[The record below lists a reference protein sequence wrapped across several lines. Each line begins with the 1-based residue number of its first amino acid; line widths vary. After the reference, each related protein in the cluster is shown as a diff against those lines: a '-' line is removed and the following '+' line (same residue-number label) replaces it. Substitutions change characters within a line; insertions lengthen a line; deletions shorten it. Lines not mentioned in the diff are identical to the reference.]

1 MPFNMGWG
9 EILVIFLLIMVLF
22 GAKRLPELARS
33 MGRSIKEFKRATQ
46 DLRDE
51 FDIDK
56 IEDAPP
62 TRSSRREE
70 NAQQKS
76 GSAD

>member
-1 MPFNMGWG
+1 M
-9 EILVIFLLIMVLF
+9 LIMVLF

-51 FDIDK
+51 FDLDK
-56 IEDAPP
+56 IEEPSQP
-62 TRSSRREE
+62 RS
-70 NAQQKS
+70 QQRS
-76 GSAD
+76 GEKATPRSDSQD